1 MSLKETGIRDNCV
14 ADKGES
20 SGMRICSLN
29 LGFCAISQQPSG
41 TVDTNEVFY

>member
-20 SGMRICSLN
+20 SGMMDLFVEF
-29 LGFCAISQQPSG
+29 GFLAMSQQPSG